1 MRRRSVGQ
9 IRQKPKQ
16 KEGERKRAELSIGQT
31 NSVIVKGAIVQI
43 HSSSPQYITDR
54 KSESPPLGCVVSGR
68 QFVEKMEIGSVH
80 ICPRLTAQR
89 TRTVF

>member
-43 HSSSPQYITDR
+43 HSSSPQHITDR
-54 KSESPPLGCVVSGR
+54 KSESPPLGCVLYLDDSLWR
-68 QFVEKMEIGSVH
+68 KWKSDRSTYAH
-80 ICPRLTAQR
+80 D
-89 TRTVF
+89 